1 MFHFWGRDWNARTT
15 IRPSTKTRD
24 FEFDRRSPKGIASP
38 IDPPAPVG
46 LVKLPGSDPASP
58 IANAFR
64 ACREHFVAAAIF
76 SFLINLLYLAPPIY
90 MLQVYDRVVATGG
103 KLTLLFITLALGIAL
118 LALAALDAIRARLL
132 LRASLR
138 LDSII
143 APRLL
148 RRVIAANG
156 GGEVQAIR
164 DFDAVRQMVGTPV
177 LAALFDAPWAPIYII
192 VAFLLHFWIGVL
204 ALVAGAMLLA
214 LAWLNQKRTRR
225 ANEMAADAMAKANA
239 AAQTLSLNN
248 QTIRALGMSGRMVD
262 RQLLQ
267 RRVGLE
273 SFAEAQFAG
282 SRFAASSRF
291 FRLFVQSVALGLG
304 ALLAIEGYISGGAII
319 AASILL
325 GRALQPVEALISGWP
340 ALNAGRTA
348 LVRLGEILGSAEH
361 ERIPTRLP
369 EPQGRLTVENVGAR
383 GPDGKPVLYG
393 ISFELAPGELLGV
406 VGPSGAGKTMLAK
419 VVAGAMMPDAG
430 AVRIDGARFADW
442 DPDDLGRNIGYLP
455 QEPSLFEGTIKENVA
470 RFESGESVD
479 ERAVEAAKRAGAH
492 DLILR
497 LPSGYDTRLG
507 PLGKGLSAGQAQR
520 IALARAFYGDPVLL
534 ILDEPNAFLDAEGE
548 EALMR
553 SIEDALTRK
562 RSVMLIA
569 HRRAVLDK
577 ADRLLVLEGG
587 QPRLL
592 GPASD
597 VAARLVPPSA
607 RSA

>member
-1 MFHFWGRDWNARTT
+1 V
-15 IRPSTKTRD
+15 
-24 FEFDRRSPKGIASP
+24 
-38 IDPPAPVG
+38 PVG

-553 SIEDALTRK
+553 SIDDALMRK

>member
-1 MFHFWGRDWNARTT
+1 
-15 IRPSTKTRD
+15 
-24 FEFDRRSPKGIASP
+24 
-38 IDPPAPVG
+38 

-369 EPQGRLTVENVGAR
+369 EPQGRLTVENVGVR

>member
-1 MFHFWGRDWNARTT
+1 
-15 IRPSTKTRD
+15 
-24 FEFDRRSPKGIASP
+24 
-38 IDPPAPVG
+38 

>member
-1 MFHFWGRDWNARTT
+1 
-15 IRPSTKTRD
+15 
-24 FEFDRRSPKGIASP
+24 
-38 IDPPAPVG
+38 

-369 EPQGRLTVENVGAR
+369 EPQGRLTVENVGIR

-455 QEPSLFEGTIKENVA
+455 QEPSLFEGTIKENIA

>member
-1 MFHFWGRDWNARTT
+1 
-15 IRPSTKTRD
+15 
-24 FEFDRRSPKGIASP
+24 
-38 IDPPAPVG
+38 
-46 LVKLPGSDPASP
+46 
-58 IANAFR
+58 
-64 ACREHFVAAAIF
+64 
-76 SFLINLLYLAPPIY
+76 
-90 MLQVYDRVVATGG
+90 
-103 KLTLLFITLALGIAL
+103 
-118 LALAALDAIRARLL
+118 
-132 LRASLR
+132 
-138 LDSII
+138 
-143 APRLL
+143 
-148 RRVIAANG
+148 
-156 GGEVQAIR
+156 
-164 DFDAVRQMVGTPV
+164 MVGTPV